1 MSDGSASL
9 TRREFQALMRR
20 AGLRLPPADEAE
32 IFAALEPL
40 KALCARVHREARPA
54 ASDPLPIVRVAPDE
68 EP

>member
-1 MSDGSASL
+1 MTDDPAHL
-9 TRREFQALMRR
+9 NKREFQARLRR

-32 IFAALEPL
+32 LFAALEPL

-54 ASDPLPIVRVAPDE
+54 TCDPLPIVRVLPGE